1 MKSRSQGLRRILDD
15 DKFPP
20 ACDRSEPIHVA
31 EPAIQV
37 NRNDRPR
44 PRSNCPFKGLHV
56 HIEVVADV
64 DQNRS
69 RANVHYRGD
78 RGRERMSDRNYL
90 ITSSDAS
97 RDQGKVQGVISTVD
111 ANRVADT
118 DIVGQMTLEAAEL
131 VSKDEITPP
140 QRVRERVIYLG
151 LQPAIVLT
159 RINERYSKSHAAS
172 PLTRTLRVSSRAP
185 PLTARTRRACTP
197 DFLRWLGTR
206 R

>member
-131 VSKDEITPP
+131 AAEIGADAAAPMHWDMFAWNPGDPSEFVGASQTT
-140 QRVRERVIYLG
+140 VIVPRHGRPFVY
-151 LQPAIVLT
+151 T
-159 RINERYSKSHAAS
+159 
-172 PLTRTLRVSSRAP
+172 AP
-185 PLTARTRRACTP
+185 GSAR
-197 DFLRWLGTR
+197 
-206 R
+206 